1 MNKNK
6 TKRNE
11 ILAYMAGSKG
21 NMVVIKLPYLERRN
35 LKYKA
40 KALMDKKFEGFRTG
54 LGWKNLS
61 KSWID
66 LYKEALDL
74 ILESNAEIL
83 VYNTNDPVEI
93 LNSLKKS
100 VDRIYSSDIVLQ
112 KKDKE
117 LYFVRLEENI
127 VGQLGT
133 LISGIYGYL
142 DILINDPEG
151 QSAKAEITRYAL
163 DRGIEEKITYVL

>member
-1 MNKNK
+1 MKKK
-6 TKRNE
+6 TKKKNE
-11 ILAYMAGSKG
+11 LLAYMAGSKG

-35 LKYKA
+35 IKLSA
-40 KALMDKKFEGFRTG
+40 KALMNKKFKGFRTG

-66 LYKEALDL
+66 LYKDALDL

-93 LNSLKKS
+93 LNSLKGS

-112 KKDKE
+112 KKDKD

-142 DILINDPEG
+142 DILISDPEG

-163 DRGIEEKITYVL
+163 EKGIEEKIKYVL

>member
-35 LKYKA
+35 LKYKT

-93 LNSLKKS
+93 LNSLKGS